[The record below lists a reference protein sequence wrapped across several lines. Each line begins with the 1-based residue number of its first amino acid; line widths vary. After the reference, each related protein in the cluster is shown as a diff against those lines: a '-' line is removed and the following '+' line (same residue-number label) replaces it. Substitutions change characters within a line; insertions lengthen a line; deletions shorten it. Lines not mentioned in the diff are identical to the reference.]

1 MVGAIDKGRIRGQFA
16 RRSPGPA
23 PTLDLTS
30 LIGIFAAIGLLL
42 YSILIGGSLML
53 FWDTPSV
60 LMVGGGSIFVTLMCF
75 PMEDI
80 KDFAKVF
87 MRAFLFKPRDSKKTI
102 ATIVEFSTLARK
114 SGLLAL
120 EEEVKKVEDPFLVK
134 GVQLAIDGF
143 PAETIREILEADLDN
158 MRARHSN
165 GKKMLETMGT
175 YGPAFGMIGTLVG
188 LVQML
193 ANMSD
198 PSAIGSGMAVALL
211 TTFYGAVAANV
222 VFMPLAAKLD
232 VRSKQEAQINYFI
245 IEGIMLLQK
254 GEKPALIKQKLGSF
268 VAPRVRA
275 TMAA

>member
-1 MVGAIDKGRIRGQFA
+1 
-16 RRSPGPA
+16 
-23 PTLDLTS
+23 
-30 LIGIFAAIGLLL
+30 
-42 YSILIGGSLML
+42 
-53 FWDTPSV
+53 
-60 LMVGGGSIFVTLMCF
+60 
-75 PMEDI
+75 
-80 KDFAKVF
+80 

-120 EEEVKKVEDPFLVK
+120 EEEVKKVDDPFLVK

-158 MRARHSN
+158 MRARHST

-232 VRSKQEAQINYFI
+232 VRSKQEAQINTFI

-268 VAPRVRA
+268 IPPRVRA